1 MNWINRKTCLKW
13 LKPIFL
19 VLIGA
24 IVGSGGLVLYFC
36 FSNTTIKAT
45 NEYDPWLISYYLFQ
59 IIGAIGTM
67 MAVVVA
73 LSKEAIMKWLYSPS
87 LEISLVDNGVTENI
101 PDTQKVPVATSFEC
115 LACIDNKGSL
125 AALGCRVYV
134 SDIKHG
140 KNKANVKSIKNLKSK
155 QLQWTSS
162 GVDVPI
168 GIPSKIR
175 LFEVINPNSIGT
187 PGENSSEKPR
197 ILFNGLELKN
207 NQSEKGYWII
217 EYYISCRNGK
227 VSKFSLNVEW
237 NGEFKSR
244 TTDMEEVLNVEINR
258 K

>member
-1 MNWINRKTCLKW
+1 M
-13 LKPIFL
+13 
-19 VLIGA
+19 
-24 IVGSGGLVLYFC
+24 
-36 FSNTTIKAT
+36 
-45 NEYDPWLISYYLFQ
+45 
-59 IIGAIGTM
+59 
-67 MAVVVA
+67 
-73 LSKEAIMKWLYSPS
+73 
-87 LEISLVDNGVTENI
+87 
-101 PDTQKVPVATSFEC
+101 
-115 LACIDNKGSL
+115 
-125 AALGCRVYV
+125 
-134 SDIKHG
+134 
-140 KNKANVKSIKNLKSK
+140 
-155 QLQWTSS
+155 QWTSS